1 MAPAQPCAGQASEAA
16 PLDLVS
22 PLRDVAPSFRPE
34 EPLPSASPEL
44 VEKAVN
50 TIRMLAADAVQQAN
64 SGHPGMP
71 MGAADMAFVLWTR
84 HLRFDPAE
92 PRWIGRD
99 RFVLSAGHGS
109 MLLYSLLHLS
119 GFDCTIDDLKKFR
132 QLHSRTPGHPEFGY
146 LPGVEVTSGPLGQG
160 FANGVGFALGHAM
173 LSAKLGPGNPL
184 EEPYVYAIV
193 SDGDLMEGVAAEAAS
208 FAGHNALGRLVYLY
222 DDNEITIDGRTSI
235 AFSGEDVTKRFEGY
249 GWHVQSVDG
258 REHDEIDR
266 AIRHAK
272 AEHARPSLIRV
283 RTTIG
288 FGSPGKAGKSSA
300 HGAPLGEEELRATKR
315 ALGWPEEPRFLVPDD
330 VRAFWREVQAEKKK
344 DAEARRAKEKAWRAA
359 NGEKAA
365 LLDVHVERWVPERI
379 LDRALDGASGA
390 EATRKLS
397 AATIQKIAPL
407 VPCLVGG
414 SADLA
419 ESNLTDIK
427 GGGSFSPQNP
437 AGRNVHFGIREH
449 AMGAIAN
456 GLAYDGLHIPFT
468 GTFLQFADYMRPAV
482 RLAALSGLQTIQVW
496 THDSIFL
503 GEDGPTHQPVE
514 HLSALRAI
522 PNLHVC
528 RPCDGDEVAVS
539 WAHALTRRNGP
550 TALILSRQ
558 KIAHVKRAGAFD
570 PEAAQRGGYVVDAPD
585 GARFTLVATGSEVAL
600 AQAAIDLLAKK
611 GVKGR
616 LVSMPCWECFDAQ
629 PASWRDAVVPP
640 ALPVAVVEA
649 ARGTEWWKLVGR
661 NGLVIGIDRFG
672 SSAPEKA
679 LCEEYGFTP
688 AKVAERLERW
698 LAGAR

>member
-1 MAPAQPCAGQASEAA
+1 
-16 PLDLVS
+16 
-22 PLRDVAPSFRPE
+22 
-34 EPLPSASPEL
+34 LPSVSREL

-109 MLLYSLLHLS
+109 MLLYALLHLS
-119 GFDCTIDDLKKFR
+119 GFDCTLDDLKKFR
-132 QLHSRTPGHPEFGY
+132 QHHARTPGHPEFGH

-173 LSAKLGPGNPL
+173 LRGKLGPGSPL

-258 REHDEIDR
+258 RDHDGIDR
-266 AIRHAK
+266 AIQVAK
-272 AEHARPSLIRV
+272 AERAKPSLIRV

-300 HGAPLGEEELRATKR
+300 HGAPLGEEELRATKK

-330 VRAFWREVQAEKKK
+330 VRAFWRELQAEKKR
-344 DAEARRAKEKAWRAA
+344 DADAQRAREKAWRAE
-359 NGEKAA
+359 NGDKAA
-365 LLDVHVERWVPERI
+365 LLDVHVERWAPERL
-379 LDRALDGASGA
+379 LDRLLDGASGA
-390 EATRKLS
+390 DATRKLS
-397 AATIQKIAPL
+397 QAVVQKIAPL

-427 GGGSFSPQNP
+427 GGGSFSPGSP
-437 AGRNVHFGIREH
+437 SGRNVHFGIREH

-482 RLAALSGLQTIQVW
+482 RLAALSGLQTIDVW

-503 GEDGPTHQPVE
+503 GEDGPTHQPIE
-514 HLSALRAI
+514 HLTALRAI

-539 WAHALTRRNGP
+539 WAHALARRNGP

-558 KIAHVKRAGAFD
+558 KIAPVRRTVPFD
-570 PEAAQRGGYVVDAPD
+570 PESALRGGYVVDAPE
-585 GARFTLVATGSEVAL
+585 GARFTLVATGSEVPL
-600 AQAAIDLLAKK
+600 AQAALELLAKK
-611 GVKGR
+611 GLNGR
-616 LVSMPCWECFDAQ
+616 LVSMPCYECFDAQ

-640 ALPVAVVEA
+640 ALPAAVVEA
-649 ARGTEWWKLVGR
+649 ARGLEWWKLVGR
-661 NGLVIGIDRFG
+661 SGLVIGIDRFG
-672 SSAPEKA
+672 ASAPDKA
-679 LCEEYGFTP
+679 LAEEYGFTP
-688 AKVAERLERW
+688 ARVAERLERW